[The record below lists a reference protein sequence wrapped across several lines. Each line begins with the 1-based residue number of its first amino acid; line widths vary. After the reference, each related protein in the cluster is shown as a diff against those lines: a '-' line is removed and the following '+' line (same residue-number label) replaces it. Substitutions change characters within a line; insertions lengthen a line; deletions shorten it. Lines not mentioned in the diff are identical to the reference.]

1 MCGSP
6 LHAQGNAHESRRNV
20 TVLFIDVVGSTALA
34 ERLDPESL
42 RQVMDRYFEVC
53 RSAIIEHGGVLEKF
67 IGDAVLAVFG
77 AMIAHEDD
85 AVRAVR
91 AAERSLTALHDLNAD
106 IATSHQVSLEARCGI
121 CSGEVVVITAPGRD
135 YRVVGDP
142 VNTASRLQTA
152 AAPGEILIG
161 AETAALVRGHARIDE
176 IPPLRLKG
184 KAQTVQA
191 WRVID
196 PVADPGDISPTPM
209 APLIGR
215 DDELSELQHGFRR
228 VIRGRQVCLVT
239 LLGTPGIG
247 KSRLVS
253 EFLAGLPEGQATVMS
268 GRCSAYGKGI
278 TYAPLADML
287 STSQTD
293 PAYLSDLVPGDTEAG
308 RRAASSLA
316 TIMKP
321 PAGVGAPAEGPSGL
335 GQPVSAGVSPAG
347 IEEIAWAV
355 RHLLDV
361 LGKARPVVM
370 VWEDLHWAEETLLD
384 LIDDVATWLT
394 DVPVLL
400 LCVARTELLDAKPSW
415 GGGKPCAMTLEL
427 GPLSHEHSSM
437 LVSELSLAGEVQAH
451 QQTEALS
458 RIATQCDGNP
468 LFAELML
475 DVFAQTT
482 AGTAMPPTIHA
493 LLSARVDQLPVDEQ
507 ELLAAAAVIGRDFTR
522 AVLEAMIAAEGTP
535 GAAMASLMAR
545 LVRRRV
551 IQQAGPGSFRFA
563 QTLLRD
569 TIYSSIPKARR
580 ERWHMFL
587 ADWYANPEA
596 AQAGR
601 DGHGDGLLFAH
612 HAEAA
617 CLLRRDLLPG
627 DPGPPGLAVA
637 AADALASEGMN
648 ALERKDLPAAVALLE
663 RARALLPAGDGRH
676 VLLALHLCDSWIGLL
691 DEQQAMAALSAAEDV
706 LPGHRSAAVTCAI
719 QRCIVSVRFGSV
731 SADTVAA
738 QVRQI
743 ELELES
749 QGDDLSWCRYHQVQ
763 AYLCLAS
770 ERAAAADAQLRLA
783 LDRARAMD
791 DAYEEER
798 LLCAICEVSQWAP
811 GHTCQEGLELCHTLA
826 RRFAAN
832 GALLVPVLATQ
843 AYLESLGGHLDA
855 AREAIGSA
863 LAHSG
868 DLHLDRADATV
879 LAISATVESLAGEH
893 GKAETQYRRATAA
906 FRAAYHTP
914 DAMMLEASTARA
926 VFEQGRT
933 AEAEAMLATMAG
945 HEDDLDLRTQIGI
958 TALHGRIASQGGSHG
973 TALSLARRAGELTG
987 AADDP
992 CLVGEAL
999 FDLAIVARAAGQAD
1013 EAATAATSALR
1024 RFEGK
1029 GAMLP
1034 ASRVRDWLSAR
1045 PEATAGDSAAGD
1057 SAAGDGIG

>member
-6 LHAQGNAHESRRNV
+6 LHAQGDAHEARRNV

-53 RSAIIEHGGVLEKF
+53 RSAIVEHGGVLEKF

-152 AAPGEILIG
+152 ADPGEILIG
-161 AETAALVRGHARIDE
+161 AETAALVRGHVRIDQV
-176 IPPLRLKG
+176 PPLRLKG

-196 PVADPGDISPTPM
+196 PVADPDDISPTPI

-215 DDELSELQHGFRR
+215 DDELSELQHSFRR

-253 EFLAGLPEGQATVMS
+253 EFLAGLADEQAATVMS

-287 STSQTD
+287 SMSQTG
-293 PAYLSDLVPGDTEAG
+293 PQYLSDLMSADTETG
-308 RRAASSLA
+308 RRAAYSLA
-316 TIMKP
+316 TIMKQ
-321 PAGVGAPAEGPSGL
+321 PAGVGAPAEGPSG
-335 GQPVSAGVSPAG
+335 PAG

-370 VWEDLHWAEETLLD
+370 IWEDLHWAEETLLD

-400 LCVARTELLDAKPSW
+400 LCVARTELLDARPSW

-427 GPLSHEHSSM
+427 GPLSQEHSSM
-437 LVSELSLAGEVQAH
+437 LITELALQGEVQAH
-451 QQTEALS
+451 QQHEVLT
-458 RIATQCDGNP
+458 RIAAQCDGNP

-475 DVFAQTT
+475 DVFGQTT
-482 AGTAMPPTIHA
+482 PGAAMPPTIHA

-522 AVLEAMIAAEGTP
+522 DVLEAMIAAEGTP
-535 GAAMASLMAR
+535 DAAMGNLLAR
-545 LVRRRV
+545 LMRRRV

-569 TIYSSIPKARR
+569 TIYASTPKARR
-580 ERWHMFL
+580 ERWHVFL
-587 ADWYANPEA
+587 ADWYVNPSGEP
-596 AQAGR
+596 AQ
-601 DGHGDGLLFAH
+601 GDRHDDCLLFAH

-627 DPGPPGLAVA
+627 DPGPPGLALA
-637 AADALASEGMN
+637 AADALAAEGMK
-648 ALERKDLPAAVALLE
+648 ALERKDLPAAVTLLE
-663 RARALLPAGDGRH
+663 RARTLLPAGDARH
-676 VLLALHLCDSWIGLL
+676 IPLALHLCDSWIGLL
-691 DEQQAMAALSAAEDV
+691 DEQQAMAALSAAEAA
-706 LPGHRSAAVTCAI
+706 LPGNRSAEITCAI
-719 QRCIVSVRFGSV
+719 QRGIVRLRFGSA
-731 SADTVAA
+731 SAETVAA

-743 ELELES
+743 EMAPEG
-749 QGDDLSWCRYHQVQ
+749 QGDELSWCRYHQLQ

-770 ERAAAADAQLRLA
+770 ECAAEADAALRLA
-783 LDRARAMD
+783 LSRARAME

-798 LLCAICEVSQWAP
+798 LLCAICEVSQWTP
-811 GHTCQEGLELCHTLA
+811 GHTGRDGLELCHTLS

-843 AYLESLGGHLDA
+843 AYLEALGGHLDA
-855 AREAIGSA
+855 ARQAVSSA

-868 DLHLDRADATV
+868 DLHLDRADAAV

-893 GKAETQYRRATAA
+893 GKAETQYRRAAAA

-914 DAMMLEASTARA
+914 DARMLEASIARA
-926 VFEQGRT
+926 VFEQGRA
-933 AEAEAMLATMAG
+933 AEAEAMLATVADQA
-945 HEDDLDLRTQIGI
+945 DDLDLRTRIGL
-958 TALHGRIASQGGSHG
+958 TALRGRIASQEGSHEM
-973 TALSLARRAGELTG
+973 ALSLARRAGELTG
-987 AADDP
+987 GADDP
-992 CLVGEAL
+992 CLAGDAL
-999 FDLAIVARAAGQAD
+999 FDLAIVARAAGQAG
-1013 EAATAATSALR
+1013 EAAAAAAAALQ
-1024 RFEGK
+1024 RFDGK
-1029 GAMLP
+1029 GAVLP
-1034 ASRVRDWLSAR
+1034 ASRVRDWLSSR
-1045 PEATAGDSAAGD
+1045 PDSSLGDRVG
-1057 SAAGDGIG
+1057 